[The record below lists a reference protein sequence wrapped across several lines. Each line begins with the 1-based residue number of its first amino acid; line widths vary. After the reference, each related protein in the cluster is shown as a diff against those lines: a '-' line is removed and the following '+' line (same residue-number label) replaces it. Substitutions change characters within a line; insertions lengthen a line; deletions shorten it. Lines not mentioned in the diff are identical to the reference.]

1 MLIKILQNN
10 NEQKQTNKVED
21 FMNKH
26 NKNYRKKELKI
37 SSVETTNDRLTGRA
51 GLALFVAYLHQVQI
65 FPILDRFFGSIRK
78 NKKGLEVTELMKQIL
93 CFMFD
98 GTSRHL
104 TWFDQLSKDTGYAG
118 SIETDMKNMASS
130 HRMKRFLNAFAWTRI
145 FLFRRLLQTL
155 FIWRLNNKKP
165 HLIELGID
173 TMVMNNDDAK
183 CRHGVKPTYRKK
195 RGFQPL
201 QMNWGRLIVDAVFRG
216 GNKHSNHGDTVQSM
230 IKHMVKKI
238 RKQYRADVPVI
249 IRMDSGFFDQK
260 IFELCEA
267 LDIGYVCGGKRYKDI
282 SAMAANIDD
291 RMWEKYSSGKKD
303 FWEYAEF
310 GSKRGNWK
318 KFRRAVY
325 CRLTNDEKQLYLP
338 GFRPD
343 TVIITNIGQGQAIDA
358 MLEKAGAKDYLRI
371 DKIIACY
378 HERGCDE
385 LANRALKDFGHEQ
398 MPFKRFNPNAAWY
411 YSMLLGH
418 FLMESFKED
427 VCVPIVPVG
436 AYATTVRR
444 RLIDIAGKII
454 SHGGKII
461 LKISIACYQ
470 YLQIP
475 LLLKRCSLAPKIE
488 CFSC

>member
-1 MLIKILQNN
+1 MK
-10 NEQKQTNKVED
+10 
-21 FMNKH
+21 KH

-37 SSVETTNDRLTGRA
+37 SSIETTNNRLTGRA
-51 GLALFVAYLHQVQI
+51 GLALFVTYLHQINI
-65 FPILDRFFGSIRK
+65 FPMLDRFFGSIRK
-78 NKKGLEVTELMKQIL
+78 NKKGLKSTELNKQIL
-93 CFMFD
+93 CFMCD

-104 TWFDQLSKDTGYAG
+104 TWFDHLKKDAGYAG
-118 SIETDMKNMASS
+118 SIETDMKDMASS
-130 HRMKRFLNAFAWTRI
+130 HQVKRFFNAFAWTRI

-155 FIWRLNNKKP
+155 FIWRLNIKQP
-165 HLIELGID
+165 DVIELGID
-173 TMVMNNDDAK
+173 TMVMDNDDAR

-238 RKQYRADVPVI
+238 RKQYRTDVPII

-260 IFELCEA
+260 IFELCED
-267 LDIGYVCGGKRYKDI
+267 LDVGYVCGGKLYKDI
-282 SAMAANIDD
+282 SAMAAGIDAC
-291 RMWEKYSSGKKD
+291 MWKKYSYGKKD

-310 GSKRGNWK
+310 GSKRGSWR

-325 CRLTNDEKQLYLP
+325 CRLTNDGNQLYLP

-343 TVIITNIGQGQAIDA
+343 TVIITNIGQGQAIDTLLKEA
-358 MLEKAGAKDYLRI
+358 EKKDYLRT
-371 DKIIACY
+371 DNIIACY

-385 LANRALKDFGHEQ
+385 LANRALKDFGHEK

-411 YSMLLGH
+411 YSMVLGH

-427 VCVPIVPVG
+427 VCVPIVPIG
-436 AYATTVRR
+436 AYATTLRR
-444 RLIDIAGKII
+444 RLIDIAGKVV
-454 SHGGKII
+454 SHSGKII
-461 LKISIACYQ
+461 LKLSVACYEN
-470 YLQIP
+470 LQIP
-475 LLLKRCSLAPKIE
+475 LLLKRCSLTPKIE
-488 CFSC
+488 SFSC